1 MESEHIVSIRAKLSR
16 AGIKTASLLRACEA
30 QDGNQDGLV
39 HIDDLESVL
48 VELLVGSGNAPSKRE
63 MRALQSS
70 MTSNKDRV
78 EALVE
83 YQRLQKILAPR
94 ETRREEERWYDG
106 NSAAGTARRVGY
118 AGEDYWAQQRGS
130 VGEWLTNAACPSEVK
145 NFKKLIAH
153 LERFERETGVAIE
166 TTTKGSLVIPLGPDL
181 QVTMNFSNRP

>member
-16 AGIKTASLLRACEA
+16 SGIKTPSLLRACEA
-30 QDGNQDGLV
+30 QDGNKDGLIHV
-39 HIDDLESVL
+39 DDLEAVL
-48 VELLVGSGNAPSKRE
+48 VDLLGPGNAPSKRE
-63 MRALQSS
+63 MRALQSNL
-70 MTSNKDRV
+70 TSSKDRV

-94 ETRREEERWYDG
+94 ESKREEERWYD
-106 NSAAGTARRVGY
+106 AAGTTGTARRVGY